1 MGRYDTNSVY
11 YEMMKM
17 LTDYLHLDF
26 ISIPCSLSNVRAK
39 IRCNHLVLHMF
50 IILYLLYVR
59 CTKINVFCLL

>member
-17 LTDYLHLDF
+17 LTDYFNLDF

-50 IILYLLYVR
+50 RILYLL
-59 CTKINVFCLL
+59 